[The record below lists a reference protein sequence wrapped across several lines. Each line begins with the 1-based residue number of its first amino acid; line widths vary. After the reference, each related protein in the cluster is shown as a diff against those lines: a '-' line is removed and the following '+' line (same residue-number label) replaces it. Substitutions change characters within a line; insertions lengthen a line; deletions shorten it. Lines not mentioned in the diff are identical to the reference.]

1 MTRIR
6 QPEGEVFGK
15 RLRELRQKSG
25 VTQHDLAQAAGLTDA
40 YVSNMENGF
49 AVPSLTTV
57 LRLAVALSHGAGGSL
72 RQASRPAVAPAE
84 VASPPFPSA
93 SKARW

>member
-6 QPEGEVFGK
+6 QPEGEVFGQ
-15 RLRELRQKSG
+15 RLRELRQKYG

-57 LRLAVALSHGAGGSL
+57 LRLAVALRCKVTELVSVFDKVSDLPSL
-72 RQASRPAVAPAE
+72 LP
-84 VASPPFPSA
+84 
-93 SKARW
+93 K

>member
-57 LRLAVALSHGAGGSL
+57 LRLAVALGCKVTELVAVFDKLRDLPSL
-72 RQASRPAVAPAE
+72 LP
-84 VASPPFPSA
+84 
-93 SKARW
+93 K

>member
-6 QPEGEVFGK
+6 QPEGEVFGQ
-15 RLRELRQKSG
+15 RLRELRLKYG

-57 LRLAVALSHGAGGSL
+57 LRLAVALGCKVTELVSVFDKVADLPSL
-72 RQASRPAVAPAE
+72 LP
-84 VASPPFPSA
+84 
-93 SKARW
+93 K